1 MTYIFMLQ
9 LFKSRWKKGAI
20 FYMLCS
26 KDKKQGHKRIA
37 IELVLTHVFASIGK
51 VRPSAIVID

>member
-1 MTYIFMLQ
+1 MLQ